1 MSEKKPPLRDP
12 LRFYGKLVLI
22 LFAVTAVAALLMAL
36 VNGLTQDRIAAL
48 AEARRQEAMS
58 AVMPG
63 ENVIF
68 SQVPFDPET
77 VLDMQAAYQGGLLR
91 GYCVQLTADGFGGP
105 ITLMVGVDGGGKVTG
120 VTLLDHH
127 ETAGVGTRV
136 DDDAYLGRFRG
147 KAAGSGVD
155 ALSGATVTSRAVARG
170 VDAALEAVKQFE
182 REGGMNVEEGE
193 V

>member
-1 MSEKKPPLRDP
+1 MSEKKPPLRDSV
-12 LRFYGKLVLI
+12 RFYGKLVFI
-22 LFAVTAVAALLMAL
+22 LFAVTAVAALLMAA
-36 VNGLTQDRIAAL
+36 VNGLTQNKIAAL

-68 SQVPFDPET
+68 SQVPFDPEA
-77 VLDMQAAYQGGLLR
+77 VEDMQVAYQGGLLR
-91 GYCVQLTADGFGGP
+91 GYCVRLTADGFGGP

-120 VTLLDHH
+120 VKILDHH

-136 DDDAYLGRFRG
+136 DDAYLSAFRG
-147 KAAGSGVD
+147 KGANAKLD
-155 ALSGATVTSRAVARG
+155 AVSGATVTSRAVARG
-170 VDAALEAVKQFE
+170 VNDALEAVARFE